1 MPRSQRNDN
10 FIDKTFTVI
19 ADILLQVLPTSNR
32 EKQAFSYYRDG
43 SGEIIWLL
51 LRNSFVGLISVAI
64 IMRMVLYKCKFR
76 TPGEGG
82 GGGGGGGGSMTRRGL
97 LSSFQVYRNI
107 LNWFLLKISFY
118 LLYRV
123 F

>member
-1 MPRSQRNDN
+1 M
-10 FIDKTFTVI
+10 VI
-19 ADILLQVLPTSNR
+19 IGITAGRL
-32 EKQAFSYYRDG
+32 FSYYRDG
-43 SGEIIWLL
+43 SGKIIWLL
-51 LRNSFVGLISVAI
+51 LPNSFVGLISVAI

-118 LLYRV
+118 LLYR
-123 F
+123 FF

>member
-43 SGEIIWLL
+43 SGKIIWLL
-51 LRNSFVGLISVAI
+51 LPNSFVGLISVAI

-82 GGGGGGGGSMTRRGL
+82 GGG
-97 LSSFQVYRNI
+97 
-107 LNWFLLKISFY
+107 
-118 LLYRV
+118 
-123 F
+123 